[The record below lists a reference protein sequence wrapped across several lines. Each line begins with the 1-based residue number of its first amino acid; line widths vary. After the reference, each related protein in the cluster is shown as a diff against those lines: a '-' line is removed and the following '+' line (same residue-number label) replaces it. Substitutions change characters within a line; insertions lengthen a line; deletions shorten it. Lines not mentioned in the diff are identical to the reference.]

1 MTATDQIPDAVCL
14 AALDLVLKP
23 LGTAMRHY
31 TMPPIR
37 LAAITAMRGV
47 LLAQRDH
54 DVERA
59 REEISVVAA
68 LFVTPSTVKETARN
82 VGGMA

>member
-1 MTATDQIPDAVCL
+1 MTASDQIPDAVCL

-31 TMPPIR
+31 TMPSIR

-47 LLAQRDH
+47 LLAQQDRN
-54 DVERA
+54 VERA
-59 REEISVVAA
+59 SEASSISAAARVAEKKNA
-68 LFVTPSTVKETARN
+68 GAPESGRQGN
-82 VGGMA
+82 